1 MGSYCLA
8 GKTAIVNLSNRR
20 IEIFSTADFGDEFWG
35 GRGLNQKILLDMEPR
50 GISSFDPNSII
61 IIGAGRLVGTDSPG
75 AVRTNIDG
83 KNVFTGGI
91 GSSNI
96 GGMFGRKLKRNG
108 FDHIVVTGESLVPI
122 YLLIR
127 EGTITIADAK
137 ELWGC
142 TLSQTNQKLHTL
154 SAYTKAEFLAIGPA
168 GENEV
173 WTSAI
178 LDKRGRAAGRCGLGA
193 IWGRKK
199 LKAVVVASRGCN
211 SIAVADKD
219 SFRKIRK
226 ILWKKLADIPAVQR
240 KKKYGTVAALTALN
254 SVSAMPF
261 KNFEHEHIPENNFKP
276 FNSKTYMEI
285 TKASINSCSACPIRC
300 QHLYLKNDNDPI
312 NSKMEINSVWGFGT
326 RLGIQNPQDLLRCN
340 SLCSQYGLDVDGTT
354 AALCWVFDC
363 YEKGIL
369 KDAETEGLSLEW
381 GNTYAVEKLLKMIA
395 YKNNGIGELVA
406 KGTLNAA
413 KKLGRNSEKLVFHV
427 KGQDVVEPIRSCK
440 GWALGIAVS
449 PRGATHTRGAPQTE
463 FHKIP
468 DSVSQKLFDVNGGGN
483 PSRYLDKEHIV
494 LYYEKLHA
502 ALDSLGICHFV
513 SNWSAPDLLGPEE
526 FTDICNAAM
535 DEGLNIDSFMFRG
548 EKIMSLEKIYNMMN
562 TKFGREDDYLPEYFM
577 EKGLQNGPMKNEKI
591 RQAEWDAMLDRYYS
605 LHGWNRKTTFPQ
617 EKTLKRLGLD
627 EYLKYLEK

>member
-1 MGSYCLA
+1 MGCYCFA
-8 GKTAIVNLSNRR
+8 GKTAIVNLSNRK
-20 IEIFSTADFGDEFWG
+20 IEVFSTADFGEEFWG

-50 GISSFDPNSII
+50 GISSFDPNSIV

-75 AVRTNIDG
+75 GVRTNIDG

-108 FDHIVVTGESLVPI
+108 FDHIVITGESEIPVH
-122 YLLIR
+122 LLIR
-127 EGTITIADAK
+127 DEAITIVDAK
-137 ELWGC
+137 DLWGC
-142 TLSQTNQKLHTL
+142 TLSKMHHKLL
-154 SAYTKAEFLAIGPA
+154 ELYSYSKLEFLGIGPG

-193 IWGRKK
+193 VWGRKK
-199 LKAVVVASRGCN
+199 LKAVIVGSRGN
-211 SIAVADKD
+211 NAITVADKD
-219 SFRKIRK
+219 LFRKIRK
-226 ILWKKLADIPAVQR
+226 KLWKKLAEIPAVQR

-254 SVSAMPF
+254 RVSAMPV
-261 KNFEHEHIPENNFKP
+261 KNFEHEYLTEENFK
-276 FNSKTYMEI
+276 FFSSKTYMAI
-285 TKASINSCSACPIRC
+285 TKTSINSCIPCPIKC
-300 QHLYLKNDNDPI
+300 QHLYLKDDSDPI
-312 NSKMEINSVWGFGT
+312 DSKMEINSVWGFGT
-326 RLGIQNPQDLLRCN
+326 RIGIQNAEDVLKCN

-354 AALCWVFDC
+354 AALCWLFDC

-369 KDAETEGLSLEW
+369 KNSETEGLSLEW
-381 GNTYAVEKLLKMIA
+381 GNTYAVKEVLKRIA
-395 YKNNGIGELVA
+395 YRNNGIGELVA

-413 KKLGRNSEKLVFHV
+413 KQLGRNSEKLVYHI

-440 GWALGIAVS
+440 GWAFGITVS

-463 FHKIP
+463 FHQIT

-483 PSRYLDKEHIV
+483 PSRYLDKERIV

-526 FTDICNAAM
+526 FTDICNAAIG
-535 DEGLNIDSFMFRG
+535 EGLTENTFMLRG
-548 EKIMSLEKIYNMMN
+548 EKIMTLEKIYNMIN
-562 TKFGREDDYLPEYFM
+562 TKFGRQDDYLPDYFM
-577 EKGLQNGPMKNEKI
+577 EKSLQNGPMKNEKI
-591 RQAEWDAMLDRYYS
+591 SKEEWDEMIDRYYS
-605 LHGWNRKTTFPQ
+605 LHGWNLETTIPY
-617 EKTLKRLGLD
+617 KSTLKRLGLD
-627 EYLKYLEK
+627 DYSKYLRK